1 MTRSDVKGTAVPRRR
16 AGWIGLW
23 AALVW
28 FGAPYAA
35 PAQSSETQAPAPQVT
50 GSDRTALSAA
60 KTVILLVFEGFSP
73 VLVAAG
79 ETPSFDRMRE
89 EGAWTHRVVASFPTT
104 RWVNGASLVTGCWP
118 EHHGIVADRFLDPDR
133 GLFEA
138 GPLRDWWTGCEGL
151 APVAA
156 RQGLSVATLGWYG
169 TEAAEVAAEP
179 IETCVGG
186 TERRDADRLA
196 SLISLVAQPA
206 VERPRLI
213 LARFCTPGYETER
226 YGVDTPE
233 GIAAAE
239 RIDGWL
245 GELQATIDQ
254 LEEQETDAG
263 IALIVTTDHG
273 MRDVSHL
280 IQLERILR
288 REGVEARVEAR
299 GSTALLYL
307 DPGQDPVAIAERLAP
322 YAPFEVLTRDE
333 PPLYAHWGASPRVAP
348 LIVSAFPPYFI
359 ENQRTWP
366 LWLRALS
373 YIAPDYLWAEFWRS
387 ATSGFVPRTPAMY
400 GLLYAWG
407 AGITV
412 GQEAQAMRV
421 IDIHPTVVELLGV
434 APGEPLDGRV
444 ASSLF
449 QARAQ

>member
-1 MTRSDVKGTAVPRRR
+1 VPRWRT
-16 AGWIGLW
+16 GSIGLW

-28 FGAPYAA
+28 LGTIPPAASAQSPEARVPGAPLGAA
-35 PAQSSETQAPAPQVT
+35 AMPP
-50 GSDRTALSAA
+50 AA

-73 VLVAAG
+73 ALVAAA

-104 RWVNGASLVTGCWP
+104 RWVNGASLATGCWP
-118 EHHGIVADRFLDPDR
+118 EHHGIVADRFLDPER

-138 GPLRDWWTGCEGL
+138 GPLRDWWTGCEAL

-156 RQGLSVATLGWYG
+156 RQGLAVATLGWYG
-169 TEAAEVAAEP
+169 TEATEVATEP
-179 IETCVGG
+179 METCSGATG
-186 TERRDADRLA
+186 KRDADRFARL
-196 SLISLVAQPA
+196 LDVVARPA

-213 LARFCTPGYETER
+213 LARFCTPGSESAR
-226 YGVDTPE
+226 YGVDTSE

-245 GELQATIDQ
+245 GELHATIDQ
-254 LEEQETDAG
+254 LEERESGAG

-288 REGVEARVEAR
+288 REGVKARVEAR
-299 GSTALLYL
+299 GSTAFLYL
-307 DPGQDPVAIAERLAP
+307 DPGQDPAAIAERLAA
-322 YAPFEVLTRDE
+322 YAPFEVLDRDE
-333 PPLYAHWGASPRVAP
+333 PPIYAHWGSGPRVAP

-359 ENQRTWP
+359 ENRSAWP
-366 LWLRALS
+366 LWLRALA
-373 YIAPDYLWAEFWRS
+373 YIAPDYLWAELWRS

-407 AGITV
+407 AGIV
-412 GQEAQAMRV
+412 AGQEAQAMRV
-421 IDIHPTVVELLGV
+421 IDIHPTVVELLGI
-434 APGEPLDGRV
+434 APGEPLDGR
-444 ASSLF
+444 AANSLF
-449 QARAQ
+449 RARAQ